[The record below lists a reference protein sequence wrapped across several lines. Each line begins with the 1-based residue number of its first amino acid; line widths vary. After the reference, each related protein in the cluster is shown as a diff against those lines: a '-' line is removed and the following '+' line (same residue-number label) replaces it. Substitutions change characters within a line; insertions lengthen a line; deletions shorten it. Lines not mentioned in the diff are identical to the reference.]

1 MTRRLVHVTT
11 TDMSLELLLG
21 PQLSAFVA
29 AGYEVIGASAP
40 GRYVDAIEA
49 RGVRHV
55 PLRHATRSMAP
66 QHDAA
71 ALVELHRLFRD
82 LRPDV
87 VHTHN
92 PKPGVYGRLAARAPR
107 AFRRSS
113 TPCTACTR
121 CPTTP
126 CRSGPSSTASNGSRR
141 PRRTRS
147 WCRTPRTSRPCGRCA
162 SPPRKLTVLGNGV
175 DLGRF
180 RPDRLD
186 PAARRARRAAWG
198 ADDDTVVVGVVGR
211 LVWEKGYRELFAAAR
226 ALVGH
231 RPRIR
236 FVVVGGLDAAKADQ
250 LGADDL
256 AAVERDA
263 DLVALGL
270 RDDVDDL
277 YGAMDLFVL
286 ASHREGFPRAA
297 MEAAASG
304 LPVVATDIRGCRQVV
319 DDGRTGL
326 LVPPRDPDALAAAI
340 ARIADDAPGR
350 AAMGTAA
357 LRQGPR
363 RVRRPDRGR
372 HHARHVRAAPGRP
385 AMTSVTR
392 ATGTRLRRRP
402 RSPASTPTASAR
414 GS

>member
-49 RGVRHV
+49 RGVRHLA
-55 PLRHATRSMAP
+55 LRHATRSMAP
-66 QHDAA
+66 HHDVA
-71 ALVELHRLFRD
+71 ALAELHRLFRE

-92 PKPGVYGRLAARAPR
+92 PKPGVYGRLAARAARVPAIVNTVHGLYALPDDPWTKR
-107 AFRRSS
+107 AVVYGLERI
-113 TPCTACTR
+113 AA
-121 CPTTP
+121 
-126 CRSGPSSTASNGSRR
+126 TASDAELVQNREDVPTLRR
-141 PRRTRS
+141 LRIP
-147 WCRTPRTSRPCGRCA
+147 A
-162 SPPRKLTVLGNGV
+162 RKITVLGNGV

-186 PAARRARRAAWG
+186 PAARRARRAEWG
-198 ADDDTVVVGVVGR
+198 ADDDTVVVGAVGR

-226 ALVGH
+226 ALAGH
-231 RPRIR
+231 TPRIR

-277 YGAMDLFVL
+277 YGAMDVFVL

-319 DDGRTGL
+319 DPGTTGI
-326 LVPPRDPDALAAAI
+326 LVPPRDPDALAAAV
-340 ARIADDAPGR
+340 ARLADDR
-350 AAMGTAA
+350 ATRVAMGTAA
-357 LRQGPR
+357 LAKARAEFDDR
-363 RVRRPDRGR
+363 AVVATTLATYERLLADRP
-372 HHARHVRAAPGRP
+372 
-385 AMTSVTR
+385 
-392 ATGTRLRRRP
+392 
-402 RSPASTPTASAR
+402 
-414 GS
+414 